1 MSVPRSRLRGDLE
14 FGFRFGGGEVEDGG
28 EPVAGVG
35 GGVGGD
41 LFGGADGD
49 DLAAA
54 GAAFGAHVDDPVG
67 GLDDV
72 EVVLDDEEGAAAFD
86 ELAEG
91 GEELGDVVE
100 VEAGGGLVEDVE
112 GAAAALWPRC
122 RSALRVVMRA
132 GGGEVRGELDALGF
146 AAGERGGGL
155 AEADVAEAD
164 LVEHVEL
171 VDDLGWPAK

>member
-1 MSVPRSRLRGDLE
+1 MGAW
-14 FGFRFGGGEVEDGG
+14 RFEDGG

-35 GGVGGD
+35 AGVGGD
-41 LFGGADGD
+41 LFGGAGGY

-67 GLDDV
+67 GFDDV

-86 ELAEG
+86 EFAEG

-112 GAAAALWPRC
+112 GAAAGFGCGRRWCCVRGDTERAVARCEASLTRWASPPESVVADWPR
-122 RSALRVVMRA
+122 RT
-132 GGGEVRGELDALGF
+132 
-146 AAGERGGGL
+146 
-155 AEADVAEAD
+155 
-164 LVEHVEL
+164 
-171 VDDLGWPAK
+171 